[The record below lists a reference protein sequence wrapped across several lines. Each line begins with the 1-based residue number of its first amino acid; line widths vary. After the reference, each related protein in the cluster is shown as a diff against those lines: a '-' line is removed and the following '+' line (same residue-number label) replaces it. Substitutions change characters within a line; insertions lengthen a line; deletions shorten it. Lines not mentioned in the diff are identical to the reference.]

1 MGMSHAGTYARS
13 INAAATVISG
23 QDTSD
28 DSTKDVAATVIDLAE
43 KLYKQQLKSIDKLD
57 ITEDSPS
64 GGARSKFT
72 GKPRSSS
79 GGSGSSGGGLSEK
92 QEAAVDKALASLG
105 DETPYTKADILAAS
119 GDGGPASERSGMIGK
134 VFDAAWGGRG

>member
-1 MGMSHAGTYARS
+1 MSEMGTYARS
-13 INAAATVISG
+13 ANMAAQIVSG
-23 QDTSD
+23 QDTTE
-28 DSTKDVAATVIDLAE
+28 DSVKDVAATVIALTE
-43 KLYKQQLKSIDKLD
+43 KLYKQQLKSIKSLD
-57 ITEDSPS
+57 ISEDSQS